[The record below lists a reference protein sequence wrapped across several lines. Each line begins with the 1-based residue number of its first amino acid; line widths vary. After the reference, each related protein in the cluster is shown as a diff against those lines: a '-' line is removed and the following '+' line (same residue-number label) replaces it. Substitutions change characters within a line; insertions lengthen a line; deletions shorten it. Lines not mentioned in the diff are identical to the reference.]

1 LVNRRQTLTG
11 QLAAFRQRLSETGFV
26 EVAIVH
32 RSAEGTPERLAG
44 FVAELVGNPVIAV
57 VGGFSAKAAR
67 ATTPIALR
75 PVMTQLERQRRK
87 PPLGCVRSRHDPVAA
102 GPLRSFASS
111 R

>member
-1 LVNRRQTLTG
+1 LLVG
-11 QLAAFRQRLSETGFV
+11 QPSANAHWSARGIPAAPQRNWVV

-102 GPLRSFASS
+102 GPLRSFA
-111 R
+111 

>member
-1 LVNRRQTLTG
+1 MVNRRQTLTG

-102 GPLRSFASS
+102 GPLRSFA
-111 R
+111 